1 MESTL
6 EEKSLKSIRR
16 TVIMSVSRV
25 LFVLYIVLLAYFL
38 FFSERYG
45 RTITSD
51 EYRYNL
57 VLFKEVR
64 RFILYRKEIGFES
77 FIVNIFGNVLAFAPF
92 GFVLPIISISNRKLL
107 NITLLSLEFSLTIEL
122 IQLIFK
128 VGIFD
133 VDDIFLNTIG
143 GILGGICFIICHK
156 LVKSIKKSV

>member
-1 MESTL
+1 MKTIQ
-6 EEKSLKSIRR
+6 K

-25 LFVLYIVLLAYFL
+25 LFILYIILLAYFL

-45 RTITSD
+45 RTSSSD

-57 VLFKEVR
+57 VLFKEVK
-64 RFILYRKEIGFES
+64 RFIEYRRILGLES

-92 GFVLPIISISNRKLL
+92 GFVLPIISQDNRKLI
-107 NITLLSLEFSLTIEL
+107 NIALLSFEFSLTIEL

-133 VDDIFLNTIG
+133 VDDLFMNTLG
-143 GILGGICFIICHK
+143 GILGGICFLICHK
-156 LVKSIKKSV
+156 ILKSVKRLR

>member
-1 MESTL
+1 M
-6 EEKSLKSIRR
+6 KSINR
-16 TVIMSVSRV
+16 TVIMLVSRV
-25 LFVLYIVLLAYFL
+25 LFVLYIILLAYFL

-45 RTITSD
+45 RTITSS

-92 GFVLPIISISNRKLL
+92 GFVLPIISTSNRKLL

-122 IQLIFK
+122 IQLIYK

-133 VDDIFLNTIG
+133 VDDIFMNTIG
-143 GILGGICFIICHK
+143 GTLGGICFIICHK
-156 LVKSIKKSV
+156 LIKSIKKLR